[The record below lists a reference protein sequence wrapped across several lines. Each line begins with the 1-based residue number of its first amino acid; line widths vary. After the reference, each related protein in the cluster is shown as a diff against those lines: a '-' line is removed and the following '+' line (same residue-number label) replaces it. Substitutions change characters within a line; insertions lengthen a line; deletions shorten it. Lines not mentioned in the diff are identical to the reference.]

1 MSATPSAGAATPT
14 LLVEPRDHEWV
25 VRREGVATPL
35 SEHGDAGAA
44 TLAACERARRMP
56 DARVLVHDRY
66 HRVRVERSASGPEA
80 CP

>member
-1 MSATPSAGAATPT
+1 MPATPSAGTGAPT

-44 TLAACERARRMP
+44 TLAACERARGMP

-66 HRVRVERSASGPEA
+66 HRVRVERSACGSGA